1 MELPKEFESYWSGIA
16 RLAAVDFA
24 ERAAGVG
31 AARRIKAYFRKNRL
45 GGSFWLEIGEPC
57 EDIRLIDI
65 EIQREVR
72 PITLRARVWYDAGNK
87 SRARQHIELALVS
100 LGNEEVR
107 CAAIKPRASWERQLA
122 DAGVAVEGVEYP
134 LRRVAF
140 LTSPTE
146 MRTAIAEILSDLWGV
161 VIGVR
166 EGNVVSSKYLF
177 PEEVGELESLLYEG
191 AVSNVN
197 VNKYERN
204 RRARELCLA
213 HYGAECRVCNI
224 RFFDKYGEI
233 GKGFMHVHHVV
244 ELSATQGQYTVDPVR
259 DLVPVCPNCHAML
272 HQRKPP
278 LSVDELRAMLK
289 P

>member
-1 MELPKEFESYWSGIA
+1 MELPKEFESYWSRVA

-24 ERAAGVG
+24 ESAAGL
-31 AARRIKAYFRKNRL
+31 APDRRIKAYFRKNRH

-57 EDIRLIDI
+57 EDIRLIDV

-72 PITLRARVWYDAGNK
+72 PVTLRARVWYYAGDR

-107 CAAIKPRASWERQLA
+107 CTAIKPRGSWERQLA
-122 DAGVAVEGVEYP
+122 DSGVAVDGVEYP
-134 LRRVAF
+134 IRRVAF

-146 MRTAIAEILSDLWGV
+146 MRAAIAEILSDLWDV
-161 VIGVR
+161 VIGIQ
-166 EGNVVSSKYLF
+166 EGDVVASNNLF
-177 PEEVGELESLLYEG
+177 PEEIGELESLLYEG
-191 AVSNVN
+191 AVSKVY

-213 HYGAECRVCNI
+213 HYGAQCRVCNV
-224 RFFDKYGEI
+224 RFGEKYGEI
-233 GKGFMHVHHVV
+233 GQGFMHVHHVV
-244 ELSATQGQYTVDPVR
+244 ELSETQGQYTVDPVR

-278 LSVDELRAMLK
+278 FSIDELSSMLK
-289 P
+289 S